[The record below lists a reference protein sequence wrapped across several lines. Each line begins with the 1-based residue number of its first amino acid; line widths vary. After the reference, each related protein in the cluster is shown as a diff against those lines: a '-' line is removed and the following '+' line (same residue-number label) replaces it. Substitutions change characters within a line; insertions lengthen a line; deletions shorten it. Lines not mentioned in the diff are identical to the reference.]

1 MIRFDRKTEEY
12 QIYSL
17 NEILHKSVD
26 DILCLHWHGEQ
37 LYVGTTSG
45 LVRVTFKERKLEA
58 DYIGREQGLLNDMIH
73 SILEDA
79 NGLLWLGT
87 NRGLIKFN
95 PENSFSH
102 AYYYSG
108 GIQIGEFSDDAYYR
122 CPYTGCLF
130 FGGING
136 LLYLDKKVSAA
147 PEYYPEILL
156 RKLIIEKTFVNLQ
169 DHYLPDRKGLRMQE
183 PIFRFL
189 YSLLYLIMPVV
200 AMWNTRICSKVMIRT
215 GSFQQ
220 CE

>member
-1 MIRFDRKTEEY
+1 MVPQGDSLLWLGSRQKGLIRFDRKTEEY

-26 DILCLHWHGEQ
+26 DILCLQ

-122 CPYTGCLF
+122 CPYTGCSTL
-130 FGGING
+130 IRRCRQHRNIIRK
-136 LLYLDKKVSAA
+136 YYCVS
-147 PEYYPEILL
+147 
-156 RKLIIEKTFVNLQ
+156 
-169 DHYLPDRKGLRMQE
+169 
-183 PIFRFL
+183 
-189 YSLLYLIMPVV
+189 
-200 AMWNTRICSKVMIRT
+200 
-215 GSFQQ
+215 
-220 CE
+220 

>member
-1 MIRFDRKTEEY
+1 MAGKQAKGLIRFDRKTEEY

-108 GIQIGEFSDDAYYR
+108 GIQIGE
-122 CPYTGCLF
+122 
-130 FGGING
+130 
-136 LLYLDKKVSAA
+136 
-147 PEYYPEILL
+147 
-156 RKLIIEKTFVNLQ
+156 
-169 DHYLPDRKGLRMQE
+169 
-183 PIFRFL
+183 
-189 YSLLYLIMPVV
+189 SLAMMHITVVHIPVV
-200 AMWNTRICSKVMIRT
+200 FSSEESTDCSTLIRRCRQHRNIIRKYYCV
-215 GSFQQ
+215 S
-220 CE
+220 

>member
-108 GIQIGEFSDDAYYR
+108 GIQIA
-122 CPYTGCLF
+122 
-130 FGGING
+130 
-136 LLYLDKKVSAA
+136 V
-147 PEYYPEILL
+147 
-156 RKLIIEKTFVNLQ
+156 
-169 DHYLPDRKGLRMQE
+169 
-183 PIFRFL
+183 
-189 YSLLYLIMPVV
+189 
-200 AMWNTRICSKVMIRT
+200 
-215 GSFQQ
+215 
-220 CE
+220 